1 MCTSA
6 PCFTP
11 WPLSSHHCCCR
22 SQKTA
27 TTGDGA
33 SKSDETTVTF
43 TLESNDVSQIDDFI
57 SAAYESYRQMIK
69 GGRDNKEEQ
78 QR

>member
-1 MCTSA
+1 MPHSGK
-6 PCFTP
+6 P
-11 WPLSSHHCCCR
+11 CCCR

-33 SKSDETTVTF
+33 AKSDETTVTF
-43 TLESNDVSQIDDFI
+43 TLESNDVTQIDNFI

-69 GGRDNKEEQ
+69 GDRANKAEEQ
-78 QR
+78 R

>member
-1 MCTSA
+1 
-6 PCFTP
+6 
-11 WPLSSHHCCCR
+11 
-22 SQKTA
+22 
-27 TTGDGA
+27 
-33 SKSDETTVTF
+33 
-43 TLESNDVSQIDDFI
+43 VSQIDDFI